1 VCGECELREGVIRC
15 LDCYGGHSECRECIL
30 HAHQRLPFH
39 RLEIW
44 DGKCFTR
51 TSLFD
56 QGFVLHVGHGSRQC
70 PSRTDSLWE
79 DVKISEE
86 DLMDAD
92 DVFDGHVDHDSIV
105 VVVDS
110 AGVFRHRVAWCAC
123 DKDLPMQLFREGLFP
138 ATYQTP
144 KSAFIFRALDHFYI
158 DAMECK
164 TPAMS
169 FYQKLRRLTNNAFPG
184 KVYVRVCFST
194 TPAPILIPITS
205 GPRIATENS

>member
-1 VCGECELREGVIRC
+1 MRC
-15 LDCYGGHSECRECIL
+15 LDCYGGHSECKECIL
-30 HAHQRLPFH
+30 NAHQRLPFH

-44 DGKCFTR
+44 DGKCFTK

-56 QGFVLHVGHGSRQC
+56 QGFVLRVGHGGHWC
-70 PSRTDSLWE
+70 PSRTDSQNDLWE
-79 DVKISEE
+79 DINIGEE
-86 DLMDAD
+86 DPKGAN
-92 DVFDGHVDHDSIV
+92 DVFDDHPGHDSIL

-110 AGVFRHRVAWCAC
+110 TGVYRHRVAWCAC
-123 DKDLPMQLFREGLFP
+123 DKDLSMQLFREGLFP

-144 KSAFIFRALDHFYI
+144 KSAFTFRALDHFYI

-184 KVYVRVCFST
+184 KVPVRIRLSIF
-194 TPAPILIPITS
+194 PRLILIPMDS